1 MFEVS
6 LIPYL
11 LTTTR
16 ISVNQTHVYWDTST
30 SVLTTRIQAINK
42 TEQLFPWWS
51 QEPHLLAGAL
61 NLFGLQFTHL

>member
-11 LTTTR
+11 LSTTR
-16 ISVNQTHVYWDTST
+16 ISVNQTHVYWNTST
-30 SVLTTRIQAINK
+30 SVLTARIQAINK
-42 TEQLFPWWS
+42 TEQLFPWWR
-51 QEPHLLAGAL
+51 QEPHLLVGAL